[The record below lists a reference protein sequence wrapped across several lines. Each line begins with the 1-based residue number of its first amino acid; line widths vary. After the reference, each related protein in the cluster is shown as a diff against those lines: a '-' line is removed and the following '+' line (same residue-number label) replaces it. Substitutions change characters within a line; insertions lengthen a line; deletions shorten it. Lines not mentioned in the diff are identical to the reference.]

1 MGLRAKFNLVMIVA
15 FMFGLALAGVLS
27 YRIVQE
33 NARDEV
39 IQKARIMMESAH
51 AIRDYTA
58 EEIKPLIAAQLE
70 TRFLPHSV
78 PSYAAQTNFR
88 ALQVEFP
95 DYIYKE
101 AALNPTNPAD
111 RASDWEADIINE
123 FRNNPQ
129 RKELIVER
137 ATATGRAL
145 VLSRPLQIKDDAC
158 LACHSTAA
166 AAPTTMIALY
176 GEANGF
182 GWQMNEI
189 IGAQVVSVP
198 MSVPLEKAEMT
209 FLVFMG
215 VLAAVFA
222 VVMIILNVLLH
233 YVVIK
238 PVVKISEMAS
248 AVSMG
253 NMGVEEYERSGKDE
267 IASLSASFNRMRR
280 SLENAMQMLSD

>member
-15 FMFGLALAGVLS
+15 FMIGLALAGVLS

-33 NARDEV
+33 NARHEV

-51 AIRDYTA
+51 AIRNYTA
-58 EEIKPLIAAQLE
+58 QEIKPLIAAQLE

-78 PSYAAQTNFR
+78 PSFAAQTNFR
-88 ALQVEFP
+88 ALQGEFP
-95 DYIYKE
+95 NYVYKE

-129 RKELIVER
+129 RKELIIER

-166 AAPTTMIALY
+166 AAPSTMIELY

-198 MSVPLEKAEMT
+198 MSVPLEKADKT
-209 FLVFMG
+209 FMVFMA
-215 VLAAVFA
+215 VLTAVFA

-253 NMGVEEYERSGKDE
+253 NMSVEEYERRGKDE